1 MPRTRSLAWAELK
14 FGLIAVFALVMA
26 GLLIFAVGGSG
37 GFFWQNYPLKVRFPN
52 VAGLMSGSPVRVS
65 GVEVGSVSNVELV
78 PGGADV
84 SFNIIDDM
92 RQIVTDR
99 STAKIGSISLLGE
112 GAVDIE
118 PGLGGT
124 PIPDWGYVPTGRPAP
139 TIAEL
144 TEQAGTGIADVTA
157 MLADLRAGKGTV
169 GKLLTDESVYRE
181 FNSLLGAAD
190 RVAQNVAAGRGTMG
204 KLTTDSKV
212 YDELQASV
220 ANLNAI
226 TTKLKNGEGSLGQLL
241 NDPTLSKNIN
251 ATTANLEGVTG
262 RLNRGEGTAGKLLT
276 DDALYKRLDS
286 MTARLD
292 TVLQNLNNGQ
302 GTAGQLLHDKQLYEN
317 MNQTVGEMRALI
329 AEIRKDPKKYL
340 NVKVSIF

>member
-52 VAGLMSGSPVRVS
+52 VAGLMSGSPVRVA
-65 GVEVGSVSNVELV
+65 GVEVGSVTEVDLVE
-78 PGGADV
+78 GGAEV
-84 SFNIIDDM
+84 SFNILEDM
-92 RQIVTDR
+92 RPIVTDR
-99 STAKIGSISLLGE
+99 SRAKIGSISLLGE

-118 PGLGGT
+118 AGPGGT
-124 PIPDWGYVPTGRPAP
+124 SIPDWGYVPTGTPAP

-157 MLADLRAGKGTV
+157 MIADLRAGKGTV
-169 GKLLTDESVYRE
+169 GKLLTDDAVYRD
-181 FNSLLGAAD
+181 FNSLIAAAD

-204 KLTTDSKV
+204 KFANDPKV
-212 YDELQASV
+212 YDELNASV

-241 NDPTLSKNIN
+241 NDPAMAKSLN
-251 ATTANLEGVTG
+251 ATSVNIESMTG

-276 DDALYKRLDS
+276 DDALYKRMDS
-286 MTARLD
+286 LTARLD
-292 TVLQNLNNGQ
+292 TVLQNLNNGE
-302 GTAGQLLHDKQLYEN
+302 GTAGQLLHDKRLYEN
-317 MNQTVGEMRALI
+317 MNETVAEMRAFL
-329 AEIRKDPKKYL
+329 AEVKKDPKKYL